1 MEIANLMLALGG
13 DMNNTVPKFDCTA
26 SEIAILRAIHG
37 DGAVYDVEPKGR
49 ILRTQREE
57 RARLYAE
64 YGRAMGRENKP
75 IISDLFPGAASR
87 LFEDI
92 SELGMVEEQFS
103 PKFRQ
108 KLEAEAVAKK
118 AKTAAEKPVEKKN
131 TLTKKELVDFLT
143 VEGYDVPKNATV
155 SQLADMV
162 EEITAKKQ
170 AAVVDEEPDLDDFT
184 QDKTVLD

>member
-13 DMNNTVPKFDCTA
+13 DMNNTVPKFACTA
-26 SEIAILRAIHG
+26 SEIAVLRAIHG
-37 DGAVYDVEPKGR
+37 DGAVYDIEPQGR
-49 ILRTQREE
+49 IERTSRDE

-87 LFEDI
+87 LFEEI
-92 SELGMVEEQFS
+92 SELGLVEEQFS

-108 KLEAEAVAKK
+108 QLEAKAAAKA
-118 AKTAAEKPVEKKN
+118 AKPPVEKKN

-184 QDKTVLD
+184 EDKTVLD